1 MLYSLWGRRYKTAS
15 MGAEASGWARRRV
28 KGVHMG
34 MLDRFTDIIKAN
46 VNDLL
51 DRAEDPS
58 KMVDQYLRDLT
69 ESLAEVKQET
79 AGVMAEEARTE
90 RQVKENEAD
99 ISKYD
104 GLARAALEAGN
115 EDDART
121 FLAKKQ
127 QLVTKGEG
135 LRAAAEA
142 AHENATK
149 MREMHDK
156 LVGDIEQLKSRRE
169 AIKAKV
175 AVAKTQD
182 KVNKMS
188 SAGDRAAGAMSAFD
202 RMEAKADEML
212 DRSNAMSELSSE
224 PADAA
229 AELEKKYADS
239 ASTAAVDAELARLK
253 EEMGL

>member
-1 MLYSLWGRRYKTAS
+1 
-15 MGAEASGWARRRV
+15 
-28 KGVHMG
+28 MG

-90 RQVKENEAD
+90 RQVKENEAN

-104 GLARAALEAGN
+104 SLARAALEAGN

>member
-1 MLYSLWGRRYKTAS
+1 
-15 MGAEASGWARRRV
+15 
-28 KGVHMG
+28 
-34 MLDRFTDIIKAN
+34 
-46 VNDLL
+46 
-51 DRAEDPS
+51 
-58 KMVDQYLRDLT
+58 MVDQYLRDLT

-90 RQVKENEAD
+90 RQVKENEAS

-224 PADAA
+224 PSGRCCRAG
-229 AELEKKYADS
+229 
-239 ASTAAVDAELARLK
+239 
-253 EEMGL
+253 EEVCRFRIDGGR

>member
-1 MLYSLWGRRYKTAS
+1 
-15 MGAEASGWARRRV
+15 
-28 KGVHMG
+28 MG

-104 GLARAALEAGN
+104 GLAR
-115 EDDART
+115 
-121 FLAKKQ
+121 
-127 QLVTKGEG
+127 EG

>member
-1 MLYSLWGRRYKTAS
+1 
-15 MGAEASGWARRRV
+15 
-28 KGVHMG
+28 MG

-115 EDDART
+115 EDDSRT

-135 LRAAAEA
+135 LHAAAGA

>member
-1 MLYSLWGRRYKTAS
+1 
-15 MGAEASGWARRRV
+15 
-28 KGVHMG
+28 MG

-104 GLARAALEAGN
+104 SLARAALEAGN

-127 QLVTKGEG
+127 HLVTKGEG

>member
-1 MLYSLWGRRYKTAS
+1 MPRGANVPCRGQGRFACQ
-15 MGAEASGWARRRV
+15 
-28 KGVHMG
+28 KGVHV
-34 MLDRFTDIIKAN
+34 R
-46 VNDLL
+46 
-51 DRAEDPS
+51 
-58 KMVDQYLRDLT
+58 LRLSR
-69 ESLAEVKQET
+69 SLWA
-79 AGVMAEEARTE
+79 
-90 RQVKENEAD
+90 
-99 ISKYD
+99 S
-104 GLARAALEAGN
+104 
-115 EDDART
+115 
-121 FLAKKQ
+121 
-127 QLVTKGEG
+127 
-135 LRAAAEA
+135 
-142 AHENATK
+142 K

-188 SAGDRAAGAMSAFD
+188 SAGDRAAGAMGAFD

>member
-1 MLYSLWGRRYKTAS
+1 
-15 MGAEASGWARRRV
+15 
-28 KGVHMG
+28 MG

-104 GLARAALEAGN
+104 SLARAALEAGN

-224 PADAA
+224 LVDAA

>member
-1 MLYSLWGRRYKTAS
+1 
-15 MGAEASGWARRRV
+15 
-28 KGVHMG
+28 MG

-90 RQVKENEAD
+90 RQVKENKAD

-104 GLARAALEAGN
+104 SLARAALEAGN

-127 QLVTKGEG
+127 QLVMKGEG

-224 PADAA
+224 PVDAA

>member
-1 MLYSLWGRRYKTAS
+1 
-15 MGAEASGWARRRV
+15 
-28 KGVHMG
+28 MG

-104 GLARAALEAGN
+104 SLARAALEAGN

-188 SAGDRAAGAMSAFD
+188 SAGDRAAGAMGAFD

>member
-1 MLYSLWGRRYKTAS
+1 
-15 MGAEASGWARRRV
+15 
-28 KGVHMG
+28 MG

-104 GLARAALEAGN
+104 SLARAALEAGN

-127 QLVTKGEG
+127 QLATKGEG

>member
-1 MLYSLWGRRYKTAS
+1 
-15 MGAEASGWARRRV
+15 
-28 KGVHMG
+28 MG

-79 AGVMAEEARTE
+79 AGVMAEEARAE
-90 RQVKENEAD
+90 RQVRENEAD

-104 GLARAALEAGN
+104 SLARAALEAGN

>member
-1 MLYSLWGRRYKTAS
+1 M
-15 MGAEASGWARRRV
+15 
-28 KGVHMG
+28 
-34 MLDRFTDIIKAN
+34 
-46 VNDLL
+46 
-51 DRAEDPS
+51 
-58 KMVDQYLRDLT
+58 
-69 ESLAEVKQET
+69 
-79 AGVMAEEARTE
+79 
-90 RQVKENEAD
+90 
-99 ISKYD
+99 
-104 GLARAALEAGN
+104 
-115 EDDART
+115 
-121 FLAKKQ
+121 AKKQ

>member
-1 MLYSLWGRRYKTAS
+1 
-15 MGAEASGWARRRV
+15 
-28 KGVHMG
+28 MG

-90 RQVKENEAD
+90 RQVKENKAD

-104 GLARAALEAGN
+104 SLARAALEAGN

>member
-1 MLYSLWGRRYKTAS
+1 M
-15 MGAEASGWARRRV
+15 
-28 KGVHMG
+28 
-34 MLDRFTDIIKAN
+34 
-46 VNDLL
+46 
-51 DRAEDPS
+51 
-58 KMVDQYLRDLT
+58 
-69 ESLAEVKQET
+69 
-79 AGVMAEEARTE
+79 
-90 RQVKENEAD
+90 
-99 ISKYD
+99 
-104 GLARAALEAGN
+104 
-115 EDDART
+115 
-121 FLAKKQ
+121 AKKQ
-127 QLVTKGEG
+127 QLVAKGEG

>member
-1 MLYSLWGRRYKTAS
+1 
-15 MGAEASGWARRRV
+15 
-28 KGVHMG
+28 MG

-104 GLARAALEAGN
+104 SLARAALEAGN

-127 QLVTKGEG
+127 QLVAKGEG

-239 ASTAAVDAELARLK
+239 ASAAAVDAELARLK

>member
-1 MLYSLWGRRYKTAS
+1 
-15 MGAEASGWARRRV
+15 
-28 KGVHMG
+28 MG

-104 GLARAALEAGN
+104 SLARAALEAGN

-127 QLVTKGEG
+127 QLVAKGEG

-224 PADAA
+224 PVDAA

>member
-1 MLYSLWGRRYKTAS
+1 
-15 MGAEASGWARRRV
+15 
-28 KGVHMG
+28 
-34 MLDRFTDIIKAN
+34 
-46 VNDLL
+46 
-51 DRAEDPS
+51 
-58 KMVDQYLRDLT
+58 MVDQYLRDLT

-90 RQVKENEAD
+90 RQVKENETG

-202 RMEAKADEML
+202 RMEAKADAML
-212 DRSNAMSELSSE
+212 DRANAEAELNAAPSD
-224 PADAA
+224 PLAD
-229 AELEKKYADS
+229 LEKKYADAGS
-239 ASTAAVDAELARLK
+239 NASVDAELAALK
-253 EEMGL
+253 AEMGL